1 TLKLTGQFKWYT
13 MSDITTFDRARLNVT
28 WSATDTGSGWAFAAS
43 HPTSLANMTWLLP
56 KKGFALPIITQ
67 GFGSVVITDSTYWLV
82 TANSG
87 SSLEFTSAKVH

>member
-1 TLKLTGQFKWYT
+1 
-13 MSDITTFDRARLNVT
+13 
-28 WSATDTGSGWAFAAS
+28 
-43 HPTSLANMTWLLP
+43 MTWLLP

-87 SSLEFTSAKVH
+87 TSLKFTSAKVH